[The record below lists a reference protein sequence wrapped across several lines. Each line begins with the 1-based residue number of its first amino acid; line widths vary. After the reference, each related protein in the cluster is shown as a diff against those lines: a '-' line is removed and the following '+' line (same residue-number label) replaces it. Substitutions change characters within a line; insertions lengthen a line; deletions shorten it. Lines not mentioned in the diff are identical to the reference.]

1 MTDNKTIEKNSKEKT
16 AGANQLRKQ
25 YAELLPSLSNLIKDE
40 TDLTAVMAN
49 TAAVLHQTFAP
60 RFFWTGFYRVCGDE
74 LLLGPFQGPV
84 ACMHIAFG
92 RGVCGTAWQQGKTI
106 VVDDVNLFPGHIACS
121 SLSKSEIVVPI
132 KARGKVVAVID
143 IDSRS
148 IAAFDDNDR
157 KGLEQIAQLLAD
169 KF

>member
-1 MTDNKTIEKNSKEKT
+1 MTDNRNINTTNKKQ
-16 AGANQLRKQ
+16 AGDAGQRRSQ
-25 YAELLPSLSNLIKDE
+25 YAELLTSLTSLIEDE
-40 TDLTAVMAN
+40 TDLTAILAN
-49 TAAVLHQTFAP
+49 TAAALHQTFAP

-84 ACMHIAFG
+84 ACTHIAFG
-92 RGVCGTAWQQGKTI
+92 RGVCGAAWQRGATI

-121 SLSKSEIVVPI
+121 SLSQSEIVVPV
-132 KARGKVVAVID
+132 KSHGKVAAVID
-143 IDSRS
+143 IDSRD

-157 KGLEQIAQLLAD
+157 DGLEQVAKLLSS